1 MSLEDVK
8 STTSLGAESSASD
21 HCNGHCLNQ
30 NQDQGVNQSD
40 GQDGIV
46 LDRIASL
53 SVDKFDPSDFTGRF
67 SKIQLRSKKRRGI
80 INRGMWRLALKILCV
95 FCFLLLKSTNANE
108 HKRQWDTCF
117 VIFPGSLNVIAYLS
131 WPEELSLRVEMA
143 ERQVEH
149 PAEKMILRSPAGM
162 WVCAVF
168 NRFEI
173 WNGSDLLLPV

>member
-30 NQDQGVNQSD
+30 HQDHGVNQSE

-80 INRGMWRLALKILCV
+80 INRGMCGDWLYKFCV
-95 FCFLLLKSTNANE
+95 FWVF
-108 HKRQWDTCF
+108 F
-117 VIFPGSLNVIAYLS
+117 VF
-131 WPEELSLRVEMA
+131 
-143 ERQVEH
+143 
-149 PAEKMILRSPAGM
+149 
-162 WVCAVF
+162 F
-168 NRFEI
+168 F
-173 WNGSDLLLPV
+173 